1 MFVTIAILI
10 SIKIKK
16 KQKTINNK
24 KYIYLKVEPLM
35 EK

>member
-10 SIKIKK
+10 SIKIK